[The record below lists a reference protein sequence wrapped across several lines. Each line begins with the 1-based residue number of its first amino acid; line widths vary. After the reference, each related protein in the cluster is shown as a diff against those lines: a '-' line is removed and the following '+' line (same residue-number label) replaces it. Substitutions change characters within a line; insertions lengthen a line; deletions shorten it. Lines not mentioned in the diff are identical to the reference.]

1 VNRFSNEP
9 VRMAGLIAGAIIALS
24 SFLLGWGNGLDWRIA
39 AGTGL
44 GEFAV
49 VGLGAELAR
58 GQAWGPKTVDEIM
71 DADAVIRRA
80 EQGRG

>member
-1 VNRFSNEP
+1 VNRFANEP
-9 VRMAGLIAGAIIALS
+9 VRAAGLIAGAIVALA
-24 SFLLGWGNGLDWRIA
+24 SFFLGWGNGLDWRIA
-39 AGTGL
+39 VGTGL

-58 GQAWGPKTVDEIM
+58 ARAWGPKTVDEIM
-71 DADAVIRRA
+71 DADRVIRRA